1 MLFWYNVALH
11 KKSLIFFN
19 TVFYEITHNKDIVME
34 KILDIVEAIA
44 HEKGLKSEKVTEAI
58 KTAFIQ
64 TAKRV
69 INQKFAF
76 EAVINNQTKAV
87 DLIQIITVVAD
98 NDERLQ
104 DENLAP
110 AYISIT
116 EAREYDDQVEIDD
129 QLQIPHDLEEYGRTA
144 ASQLHREIEFH
155 IQRLVEDEIFN
166 KYKSKIGTLVT
177 GRVTRVDPQNA
188 TYIEIDE
195 IRAVLPM
202 KNRIK
207 GEVFKVGDHLKAV
220 VRRVDMNKENGIQ
233 IELSRTSPKFLE
245 ELLALEV
252 PEIADGTVIVERSA
266 RIPGERAKIALFS
279 THPQVDAV
287 GATVGVKGVR
297 INAVS
302 QELIGENIDCIEYT
316 TIPELFI
323 SRIMSPAIISAVE
336 IIKDENGEAQKAIIT
351 LPSDQKS
358 KAIGKS
364 GINIRLASMLSGL
377 NIELVESDSKNSQNS
392 EIQEPKEQK
401 DGVDAL
407 KALFS

>member
-1 MLFWYNVALH
+1 
-11 KKSLIFFN
+11 
-19 TVFYEITHNKDIVME
+19 ME
-34 KILDIVEAIA
+34 KILDIVDAIA
-44 HEKGLKSEKVTEAI
+44 NEKGLKPEKVTEAL
-58 KTAFIQ
+58 KDAFVQ

-69 INQKFAF
+69 INPKFAF
-76 EAVINNQTKAV
+76 EAVINNQTKTI
-87 DLIQIITVVAD
+87 DIIQTITVVAN

-104 DENLAP
+104 DPEVAP
-110 AYISIT
+110 AYISIK
-116 EAREYDDQVEIDD
+116 EARGYDDQVELDD
-129 QLQIPHDLEEYGRTA
+129 QLQIPHELEEYGRTA
-144 ASQLHREIEFH
+144 ASQLHREIEYH
-155 IQRLVEDEIFN
+155 IQRLVEDEVFN

-177 GRVTRVDPQNA
+177 GRVTRVDHQNA

-252 PEIADGTVIVERSA
+252 PEIADGTVIIEKSA
-266 RIPGERAKIALFS
+266 RIPGERAKIALIS
-279 THPQVDAV
+279 THSQVDAV

-302 QELIGENIDCIEYT
+302 QELFGENIDCIEYT

-336 IIKDENGEAQKAIIT
+336 IERDENGVAQKAIIT

-358 KAIGKS
+358 KAIGKN
-364 GINIRLASMLSGL
+364 GINIRLASMLSGM
-377 NIELVESDSKNSQNS
+377 NIELVENDAKAPKRA
-392 EIQEPKEQK
+392 EMQEPREQK
-401 DGVDAL
+401 EGVDAL

>member
-1 MLFWYNVALH
+1 
-11 KKSLIFFN
+11 
-19 TVFYEITHNKDIVME
+19 ME

-44 HEKGLKSEKVTEAI
+44 HEKGLNPEKVKEAL
-58 KTAFIQ
+58 KTAFVQ

-76 EAVINNQTKAV
+76 EAVINNQTKTLDV
-87 DLIQIITVVAD
+87 IQTITVVAD
-98 NDERLQ
+98 NDEKLQ
-104 DENLAP
+104 DENIAP
-110 AYISIT
+110 AYISIS
-116 EAREYDDQVEIDD
+116 EARGYDDQVEIDD
-129 QLQIPHDLEEYGRTA
+129 QLQIPHSLEEYGRTA
-144 ASQLHREIEFH
+144 ASSLHREIEYH

-166 KYKSKIGTLVT
+166 KYKSKIGTLVN
-177 GRVTRVDPQNA
+177 GRVTRVDSQNA

-202 KNRIK
+202 KSRIK
-207 GEVFKVGDHLKAV
+207 GEKFKVGDHLKAV
-220 VRRVDMNKENGIQ
+220 VRHVNMDKENGIQ

-252 PEIADGTVIVERSA
+252 PEIADGTVIVEKSA
-266 RIPGERAKIALFS
+266 RIPGERAKIALIS

-316 TIPELFI
+316 SIPELFL

-336 IIKDENGEAQKAIIT
+336 IIKNERGEAEKAIIT

-358 KAIGKS
+358 KAIGKN

-377 NIELVESDSKNSQNS
+377 NIELVENDSKVNSNIEKGES
-392 EIQEPKEQK
+392 PKQK

-407 KALFS
+407 KALFN

>member
-1 MLFWYNVALH
+1 
-11 KKSLIFFN
+11 
-19 TVFYEITHNKDIVME
+19 ME

-44 HEKGLKSEKVTEAI
+44 NEKGLKSEKVKEAL

-69 INQKFAF
+69 INSKFAF
-76 EAVINNQTKAV
+76 EAVINNQTKTL
-87 DLIQIITVVAD
+87 DIIQTITVVSD
-98 NDERLQ
+98 NDERLK
-104 DENLAP
+104 DEEIAP

-116 EAREYDDQVEIDD
+116 EAREYDDQVELDD

-144 ASQLHREIEFH
+144 ASQLHREIEYH
-155 IQRLVEDEIFN
+155 IQRVVEDEIFN
-166 KYKSKIGTLVT
+166 KYKSKIGSLVN
-177 GRVTRVDPQNA
+177 GRVTRVDNQNS

-202 KNRIK
+202 KSRIK

-323 SRIMSPAIISAVE
+323 SRVMSPAIISTVE
-336 IIKDENGEAQKAIIT
+336 IVKDENGEAQKAIIT
-351 LPSDQKS
+351 LPADQKS
-358 KAIGKS
+358 KAIGKN

-377 NIELVESDSKNSQNS
+377 NIELIESDAKASQMNDM
-392 EIQEPKEQK
+392 QEPKEQK
-401 DGVDAL
+401 EGVDAL
-407 KALFS
+407 QALFS

>member
-1 MLFWYNVALH
+1 
-11 KKSLIFFN
+11 
-19 TVFYEITHNKDIVME
+19 ME

-44 HEKGLKSEKVTEAI
+44 NEKGLKSEKVKEAL

-69 INQKFAF
+69 INSKFAF
-76 EAVINNQTKAV
+76 EAVINSQTKTL
-87 DLIQIITVVAD
+87 DIIQTITVVSD
-98 NDERLQ
+98 NDERLK
-104 DENLAP
+104 DEEIAP

-116 EAREYDDQVEIDD
+116 EAREYDDQVELDD

-144 ASQLHREIEFH
+144 ASQLHREIEYH
-155 IQRLVEDEIFN
+155 IQRVIEDEIFN
-166 KYKSKIGTLVT
+166 KYKSKIGSLVN
-177 GRVTRVDPQNA
+177 GRVTRVDNQNS

-202 KNRIK
+202 KSRIK

-323 SRIMSPAIISAVE
+323 SRVMSPAIISTVE
-336 IIKDENGEAQKAIIT
+336 IVKDENGEAQKAIIT
-351 LPSDQKS
+351 LPADQKS
-358 KAIGKS
+358 KAIGKN

-377 NIELVESDSKNSQNS
+377 NIELIESDAKASQMNDM
-392 EIQEPKEQK
+392 QEPKEQK
-401 DGVDAL
+401 EGVDAL
-407 KALFS
+407 QALFS

>member
-1 MLFWYNVALH
+1 
-11 KKSLIFFN
+11 
-19 TVFYEITHNKDIVME
+19 ME

-44 HEKGLKSEKVTEAI
+44 HEKGLNPERVKEAL
-58 KTAFIQ
+58 KTAFVQ

-69 INQKFAF
+69 INQKYTF
-76 EAVINNQTKAV
+76 EAVINNQTKTLDV
-87 DLIQIITVVAD
+87 IQTITVVAD
-98 NDERLQ
+98 NDEKLQ
-104 DENLAP
+104 DENIAP
-110 AYISIT
+110 AYISIS
-116 EAREYDDQVEIDD
+116 EARGYDDQVELDD
-129 QLQIPHDLEEYGRTA
+129 QLQIPHNLEDYGRTA
-144 ASQLHREIEFH
+144 ASSLHREIEYH

-166 KYKSKIGTLVT
+166 KYKSKIGMLVN
-177 GRVTRVDPQNA
+177 GRVTRVDSQNA

-202 KNRIK
+202 KSRIK
-207 GEVFKVGDHLKAV
+207 GEKFKVGDHLKAV
-220 VRRVDMNKENGIQ
+220 VRHVNMDKENGIQ

-252 PEIADGTVIVERSA
+252 PEIADGTVIVEKSA
-266 RIPGERAKIALFS
+266 RIPGERAKIALIS

-316 TIPELFI
+316 SIPELFL

-336 IIKDENGEAQKAIIT
+336 IIKNERGEAEKAIIT

-358 KAIGKS
+358 KAIGKN

-377 NIELVESDSKNSQNS
+377 NIELVENDSKANSNIEKGES
-392 EIQEPKEQK
+392 PKQK

-407 KALFS
+407 KALFN

>member
-1 MLFWYNVALH
+1 
-11 KKSLIFFN
+11 
-19 TVFYEITHNKDIVME
+19 ME

-44 HEKGLKSEKVTEAI
+44 HEKGLKPEKVKEAL

-64 TAKRV
+64 TAKKI
-69 INQKFAF
+69 INPKFAF
-76 EAVINNQTKAV
+76 EAVINSKTKTLDILQT
-87 DLIQIITVVAD
+87 ITVVAD
-98 NDERLQ
+98 DDERLK
-104 DENLAP
+104 DEETAP

-116 EAREYDDQVEIDD
+116 EAREYDDQVELDD

-144 ASQLHREIEFH
+144 ASTLHREIEYH
-155 IQRLVEDEIFN
+155 VQRVVEDEIFN
-166 KYKSKIGTLVT
+166 KYKAKIGTLVT
-177 GRVTRVDPQNA
+177 GRVTRVDAQNS
-188 TYIEIDE
+188 TYMEVDE

-202 KNRIK
+202 KSRIK

-220 VRRVDMNKENGIQ
+220 VRRVNMDKENGIQ

-252 PEIADGTVIVERSA
+252 PEIADGSVIIEKSA
-266 RIPGERAKIALFS
+266 RIPGERAKVALVS

-302 QELIGENIDCIEYT
+302 KELIGENIDCIEYT
-316 TIPELFI
+316 SIPELFI
-323 SRIMSPAIISAVE
+323 SRIMSPAIISNVE
-336 IIKDENGEAQKAIIT
+336 IIKNENGENEKAIIT
-351 LPSDQKS
+351 LSSDQKS

-377 NIELVESDSKNSQNS
+377 NIELIEKDSDKNNSGES
-392 EIQEPKEQK
+392 KEEEAK
-401 DGVDAL
+401 EGVDAL
-407 KALFS
+407 KALFN

>member
-1 MLFWYNVALH
+1 
-11 KKSLIFFN
+11 
-19 TVFYEITHNKDIVME
+19 ME

-44 HEKGLKSEKVTEAI
+44 NEKGLKSEKVKEAL

-69 INQKFAF
+69 INSKFAF
-76 EAVINNQTKAV
+76 EAVINSQTKTL
-87 DLIQIITVVAD
+87 DIIQTITVVSD
-98 NDERLQ
+98 NDERLK
-104 DENLAP
+104 DEEIAP

-116 EAREYDDQVEIDD
+116 EAREYDDQVELDD

-144 ASQLHREIEFH
+144 ASQLHREIEYH
-155 IQRLVEDEIFN
+155 IQRVIEDEIFN
-166 KYKSKIGTLVT
+166 KYKSKIGSLVN
-177 GRVTRVDPQNA
+177 GRVTRVDNQNS

-202 KNRIK
+202 KSRIK

-323 SRIMSPAIISAVE
+323 SRVMSPAIISTVE
-336 IIKDENGEAQKAIIT
+336 IVKDENGEAQKAIIT
-351 LPSDQKS
+351 LPADQKS
-358 KAIGKS
+358 KAIGKN

-377 NIELVESDSKNSQNS
+377 NIELIESDTKASQMNDM
-392 EIQEPKEQK
+392 QEPKEQK
-401 DGVDAL
+401 EGVDAL
-407 KALFS
+407 QALFS

>member
-1 MLFWYNVALH
+1 
-11 KKSLIFFN
+11 
-19 TVFYEITHNKDIVME
+19 ME

-44 HEKGLKSEKVTEAI
+44 HEKGLNPEKVKEAL
-58 KTAFIQ
+58 KTAFVQ

-69 INQKFAF
+69 INQKYAF
-76 EAVINNQTKAV
+76 EAVINNQTKTLDV
-87 DLIQIITVVAD
+87 IQTITVVAD
-98 NDERLQ
+98 NDEKLQ
-104 DENLAP
+104 DENIAP
-110 AYISIT
+110 AYISIS
-116 EAREYDDQVEIDD
+116 EARGYDDQVELDD
-129 QLQIPHDLEEYGRTA
+129 QLQIPHNLEDYGRTA
-144 ASQLHREIEFH
+144 ASSLHREIEYH

-166 KYKSKIGTLVT
+166 KYKSKIGTLVN
-177 GRVTRVDPQNA
+177 GRVTRVDSQNA

-202 KNRIK
+202 KSRIK
-207 GEVFKVGDHLKAV
+207 GEKFKVGDHLKAV
-220 VRRVDMNKENGIQ
+220 VRHVNMDKENGIQ

-252 PEIADGTVIVERSA
+252 PEIADGTVIVEKSA
-266 RIPGERAKIALFS
+266 RIPGERAKIALIS

-316 TIPELFI
+316 SIPELFL

-336 IIKDENGEAQKAIIT
+336 IIKNERGEAEKAIIT

-358 KAIGKS
+358 KAIGKN

-377 NIELVESDSKNSQNS
+377 NIELVENDSKANSNIEKGES
-392 EIQEPKEQK
+392 PKQK

-407 KALFS
+407 KALFN